1 VRIERQRDSA
11 TLIVADQGHGID
23 PHLLPD
29 IFKPYITGHTD
40 GHGLGLAIVKRIAEQ
55 HGWSIAVRNETA
67 GGATFTL
74 SGIRVVKRSERG
86 Q

>member
-1 VRIERQRDSA
+1 
-11 TLIVADQGHGID
+11 LIVADQGHGID